1 MMYSMPLYEAKFKEK
16 EEWVEITDIE
26 MMDGLYKVYNKVT
39 PAIKEMI
46 QGKEIHTPEAVYRL
60 KFKGG
65 DPTDMPS
72 T

>member
-1 MMYSMPLYEAKFKEK
+1 MMYSMPLYEAKYKEK

-46 QGKEIHTPEAVYRL
+46 QGKEIQTPEAVYRL

-72 T
+72 M